1 MNNNFFK
8 KSDNTRVLRKDI
20 FSRARRIV
28 IKIGSS
34 VLTCVTGLDSDF
46 ISGLAD
52 DVALLKKNGYEILI
66 VSSGAIAA
74 GAHKIGL
81 KDRPVSIPQKQASAA
96 VGQGYLM
103 QVYEEAFERQGLMV
117 AQLLLTSDDMAN
129 RRRYLN
135 ARNTINTLFG
145 WGIISIINEN
155 DTVVIK
161 EIKFGDNDNLAALIT
176 NLIEADI
183 FINLTDI
190 DGLYNGD
197 PCTDKTA
204 SIIKRV
210 DWPCIDI
217 NSCIFKTDSDV
228 GTGGMLSKVQ
238 AAQKACMCGT
248 PTIIASGREK
258 NIIRRLFSGEDL
270 GTIFMPGEQ
279 ELKQKKHWIAF
290 ALKPMGNL
298 IVDKGASDVILQKGT
313 SLLPSGIIEIN
324 GDFDLG
330 DPVRILDVS
339 QAQIA
344 VGLVNYT
351 SKEINIIK
359 GKRSVMIES
368 FLGYKHSDEVIHRDN
383 LVIVDDNLMTKI

>member
-1 MNNNFFK
+1 MNNNPFK
-8 KSDNTRVLRKDI
+8 KYDDTRALREDI

-34 VLTCVTGLDSDF
+34 VLTCETGLDCDF

-52 DVALLKKNGYEILI
+52 DVALLKNRGYEILI

-74 GAHKIGL
+74 GARKIGF
-81 KDRPVSIPQKQASAA
+81 KYRPVSIPQKQAAAA

-135 ARNTINTLFG
+135 ARNTINTLLG
-145 WGIISIINEN
+145 LGIIPIINEN

-197 PCTDKTA
+197 PCMDKTA
-204 SIIKRV
+204 EIIKRV
-210 DWPCIDI
+210 DWPCTDI
-217 NSCIFKTDSDV
+217 NSCIFEVDSSV
-228 GTGGMLSKVQ
+228 GTGGMYSKIQ

-248 PTIIASGREK
+248 PTIIASGMEK
-258 NIIRRLFSGEDL
+258 NIIRRLFSAEEL

-290 ALKPMGNL
+290 ALKPMGDL
-298 IVDKGASDVILQKGT
+298 IIDKGAVNAILQKGT

-324 GDFDLG
+324 GNFGLG

-339 QAQIA
+339 RMQIA

-368 FLGYKHSDEVIHRDN
+368 LLGYKHSDEAIHRDN
-383 LVIVDDNLMTKI
+383 LVLVDDKLMTKN